1 MGKPDSTRGLS
12 GRAGGMTKALNEDE
26 RKEWLARINEAHG
39 HVSAAGSDL
48 RRSYSGKVAVV
59 RRL

>member
-1 MGKPDSTRGLS
+1 
-12 GRAGGMTKALNEDE
+12 MTKALNEDE

-48 RRSYSGKVAVV
+48 RRSYSGKVAFV